1 MRLLFLSIFA
11 VVFSA
16 NCLAEVEHDHA
27 EHSDHAKMEA
37 ASDHEGHDEDVHEDG
52 EHNHVTLS
60 RAQQKSYGIITAP
73 VQTAAAVLG
82 ARYPAEVVVPNTQLQ
97 VVSALQG
104 GLVEALMVAEG
115 DQVSQGQILARLQS
129 PGLLELQRDLLQT
142 LIQLNLA
149 RSTLNRDKQLL
160 DEGIIPKRRYLES
173 RSAWQALNTQ
183 KEQQE
188 ATLQFSGMSEEA
200 INDLEKS
207 KHLNSALIV
216 SAPFD
221 GVILEQMAI
230 PGQKLEAADPLFQIG
245 QLSPLWLEIHVP
257 IEVVRNVS
265 TGDTISVPEMD
276 LEGKII
282 TIGRKVHAADQGTL
296 IRAIVKDNIDQL
308 RPGQLVQAR
317 IAQKTDDQQ
326 RYFVPRKAI
335 IRLDQTTMI
344 FMAIEEGFE
353 AIEVDVVGSHEG
365 QQIITSHE
373 PITDLIVIN
382 GTVTLKSILAGSG
395 GEGEGHSH

>member
-1 MRLLFLSIFA
+1 MRLFLFRFLSTL
-11 VVFSA
+11 VFMFSINA
-16 NCLAEVEHDHA
+16 HA
-27 EHSDHAKMEA
+27 EQM
-37 ASDHEGHDEDVHEDG
+37 HED
-52 EHNHVTLS
+52 EHNHVALS
-60 RAQQKSYGIITAP
+60 HTQQESYGIITASL
-73 VQTAAAVLG
+73 QTAMAVLG

-115 DQVSQGQILARLQS
+115 DQVNKGQMLARLQS

-173 RSAWQALNTQ
+173 RSAWQALITQ

-200 INDLEKS
+200 ISDLEKS
-207 KHLNSALIV
+207 RKLNSALTV
-216 SAPFD
+216 RAPFD

-257 IEVVRNVS
+257 IEVVRNVA
-265 TGDTISVPEMD
+265 TGDKISVPEMD
-276 LEGKII
+276 LAGEII

-296 IRAIVKDNIDQL
+296 IRAIVKDNIEQL

-335 IRLDQTTMI
+335 IRLDQQTMV
-344 FMAIEEGFE
+344 FMEIEEGFE
-353 AIEVDVVGSHEG
+353 AIEIDIIGSHEG

-373 PITDLIVIN
+373 PITAPIVIS
-382 GTVTLKSILAGSG
+382 GAVTLKAILIGAG
-395 GEGEGHSH
+395 GEGEGDGHNH

>member
-1 MRLLFLSIFA
+1 MRLVLSRFFSGFISTMVLA
-11 VVFSA
+11 VSI
-16 NCLAEVEHDHA
+16 NCLAE
-27 EHSDHAKMEA
+27 M
-37 ASDHEGHDEDVHEDG
+37 GHD

-60 RAQQKSYGIITAP
+60 RAQQDSYGIITAE
-73 VQTAAAVLG
+73 VQTATAVLG

-115 DQVSQGQILARLQS
+115 DQVSKGQMLARLQS

-173 RSAWQALNTQ
+173 RSVWQALITQ
-183 KEQQE
+183 KQQQE
-188 ATLQFSGMSEEA
+188 ATLRFSGMSEEA
-200 INDLEKS
+200 ISDLEKS
-207 KHLNSALIV
+207 RQLNSALKV
-216 SAPFD
+216 TAPFD

-257 IEVVRNVS
+257 IDVVRNVA
-265 TGDTISVPEMD
+265 TGDMISVPEMD
-276 LEGKII
+276 LTGEII

-296 IRAIVKDNIDQL
+296 IRAIVRENIDQL

-317 IAQKTDDQQ
+317 IAEKAGDQQ

-335 IRLDQTTMI
+335 IRIDQKNMI
-344 FMAIEEGFE
+344 FMQTEEGFE
-353 AIEVDVVGSHEG
+353 AIEVDVVGSHDG

-373 PITDLIVIN
+373 PVTEPIVIN
-382 GTVTLKSILAGSG
+382 GAVTLKSILAGSG
-395 GEGEGHSH
+395 GEGEGHNH